1 MSDTETAE
9 TAETLDIAD
18 TTETPETTG
27 ASATAA
33 AVMDVPA
40 PEPGSA
46 GSPCAYARLRA
57 ERPVVKARLPNGET
71 GWLLSRYEDVRAA
84 FADPRLIRP
93 LLSAWPPREGAD
105 APPPCLP
112 TFLEMTGEHHER
124 VRRAVLPLFGRRRLE
139 FMAPRVRAIAGEL
152 LDAMVAGAPDGTAD
166 LVPAFVEPLPLRVL
180 CETVGLPYEDR
191 DVYLPH
197 TLALL
202 GASGLTMDEV
212 LAALYALQDYASDL
226 IDRKERDGGGHE
238 QGGEQGKEG
247 QGGDYIRLLLA
258 ESRRPD
264 SGLTRDDVVSFVV
277 TMLMAGYKTNIQ
289 HTGNALLALLS
300 RPDEL
305 RRLRE
310 RPALIGTAVEE
321 LLRHVPLMNAINIL
335 VAREDFTLH
344 GQRIRAGDAVVPVPA
359 AANRDPAAFTDP
371 DRLDLTRS
379 PNAHVAFGHGPHAC
393 TGGHLTR
400 LQLATAIEVL
410 LERLPGIALA
420 EPAAGLPWD
429 ESTPLRAPA
438 RLPVRW

>member
-1 MSDTETAE
+1 MSDTE
-9 TAETLDIAD
+9 
-18 TTETPETTG
+18 
-27 ASATAA
+27 
-33 AVMDVPA
+33 AVDAVIKVPA

-46 GSPCAYARLRA
+46 GSPCAYARLRT
-57 ERPVVKARLPNGET
+57 EQPVVRAELPNGET
-71 GWLLSRYEDVRAA
+71 GWILSRYEDVRAA
-84 FADPRLIRP
+84 FADPRLVRP

-124 VRRAVLPLFGRRRLE
+124 VRRTVLPLFGRRRLE
-139 FMAPRVRAIAGEL
+139 FMVPRVRAIAGEL

-166 LVPAFVEPLPLRVL
+166 LVPAYVEPLPLRVL

-202 GASGLTMDEV
+202 GASGLTMEEV

-226 IDRKERDGGGHE
+226 IARKEREGAR
-238 QGGEQGKEG
+238 EG
-247 QGGDYIRLLLA
+247 QDGDYVRLLLA
-258 ESRRPD
+258 ESRRRD
-264 SGLTRDDVVSFVV
+264 GGLTRDDVVSFVV

-289 HTGNALLALLS
+289 HTGNALLVLLGH
-300 RPDEL
+300 PEEL

-310 RPALIGTAVEE
+310 EPARIGAAVEE
-321 LLRHVPLMNAINIL
+321 LLRYVPLMNAINIL
-335 VAREDFTLH
+335 VAREDLTLH

-359 AANRDPAAFTDP
+359 SANRDPAAFTDP

-410 LERLPGIALA
+410 LERLPGIELA
-420 EPAAGLPWD
+420 EPAASLPWD
-429 ESTPLRAPA
+429 ETTPLRAPA

>member
-1 MSDTETAE
+1 MSDTEAV
-9 TAETLDIAD
+9 D
-18 TTETPETTG
+18 PTG
-27 ASATAA
+27 T
-33 AVMDVPA
+33 VIDVPA

-46 GSPCAYARLRA
+46 GSPCGYARLRA
-57 ERPVVKARLPNGET
+57 EQPVVKAKLPNGET

-84 FADPRLIRP
+84 FADPRLVRP

-124 VRRAVLPLFGRRRLE
+124 VRRTVLPLFGRRRLE
-139 FMAPRVRAIAGEL
+139 FMVPRVRAIAEEL

-166 LVPAFVEPLPLRVL
+166 LVPAYVEPLPLRVL
-180 CETVGLPYEDR
+180 CETVGLPYEER

-202 GASGLTMDEV
+202 GASGLTMEEV
-212 LAALYALQDYASDL
+212 LAALYALQDYASEL
-226 IDRKERDGGGHE
+226 IARRERA
-238 QGGEQGKEG
+238 GEGE
-247 QGGDYIRLLLA
+247 DYLGLLLA
-258 ESRRPD
+258 ESRRA
-264 SGLTRDDVVSFVV
+264 GATLTRDDVVSFVV

-289 HTGNALLALLS
+289 HTGNALLVLLDH
-300 RPDEL
+300 PDEL

-310 RPALIGTAVEE
+310 EPARIGAAVEE
-321 LLRHVPLMNAINIL
+321 LLRYVPLMNAINIL

-359 AANRDPAAFTDP
+359 SANRDPAAFTDP

-410 LERLPGIALA
+410 LERLPGVELA
-420 EPAAGLPWD
+420 EPAASLPWD
-429 ESTPLRAPA
+429 ETTPLRAPA

>member
-1 MSDTETAE
+1 MSDTEAVDTVE
-9 TAETLDIAD
+9 TVIK
-18 TTETPETTG
+18 
-27 ASATAA
+27 
-33 AVMDVPA
+33 VPA

-57 ERPVVKARLPNGET
+57 EQPVVKAELPNGET

-84 FADPRLIRP
+84 FADPRLVRP

-124 VRRAVLPLFGRRRLE
+124 VRRTVLPLFGRRRLE
-139 FMAPRVRAIAGEL
+139 FMVPRVRAIAAEL
-152 LDAMVAGAPDGTAD
+152 LDAMLAGAPDGTAD
-166 LVPAFVEPLPLRVL
+166 LVPAYVEPLPLRVL

-191 DVYLPH
+191 DVFLPH

-202 GASGLTMDEV
+202 GASGLTMEEV

-226 IDRKERDGGGHE
+226 IARRERA
-238 QGGEQGKEG
+238 GEGE
-247 QGGDYIRLLLA
+247 DYLGILLA
-258 ESRRPD
+258 ESRRA
-264 SGLTRDDVVSFVV
+264 GGTLTRDDVVSFVV

-289 HTGNALLALLS
+289 HTGNALLVLLGH
-300 RPDEL
+300 PDEL

-310 RPALIGTAVEE
+310 EPARIPAAVEE
-321 LLRHVPLMNAINIL
+321 LLRYVPLMNAINIL

-359 AANRDPAAFTDP
+359 SANRDPAAFTDP
-371 DRLDLTRS
+371 DRFDPARS

-400 LQLATAIEVL
+400 LQLATAVEVL
-410 LERLPGIALA
+410 LERLPGIELA
-420 EPAAGLPWD
+420 EPAASLPWD
-429 ESTPLRAPA
+429 ETTPLRAPA